1 MVVFSNKK
9 VLNLESLHTVFS
21 LRKKCLYSELFWSA
35 FFPHFSAFGLNIRKI
50 RTRIT
55 PNTTTFYAVNLVGGA
70 HKGYIVEISGKYL
83 ILSIVPETYSLVCTI

>member
-35 FFPHFSAFGLNIRKI
+35 FFPHFSAFGLNISLRIQSEWGKI
-50 RTRIT
+50 R
-55 PNTTTFYAVNLVGGA
+55 
-70 HKGYIVEISGKYL
+70 KK
-83 ILSIVPETYSLVCTI
+83 